1 MRRLLIV
8 GAALSLLLGSVLI
21 ATNLD
26 GGSDAGAL
34 PEHPTAPPPPPPTPT
49 PRTGPRPALPTP
61 RPASPPGA
69 RPSIIPSPP
78 LLPTRPP
85 TPAQTPV
92 VTDRFGTVL
101 GPERVRFTS
110 EDGGFSFLHPVG
122 WTIERLEDTHLGST
136 WRLHNTRPGTRPGSV
151 ADDAVRID
159 ITFSEDATEQDPATG
174 DVSSARS
181 LEQLVSEVSVPPQFG
196 FLRLEQLGD
205 QTAMRYYTTEHG
217 GPGLRVTFAV
227 GADRYA
233 VKTQDSTGPYGSVFE
248 EIISSMEFIR

>member
-1 MRRLLIV
+1 MNRVSTKPGRFILTDFWGLRTYRFWPVKKLAASRTVGRYHHATTTDCRRGI
-8 GAALSLLLGSVLI
+8 SLLLASVLI

-101 GPERVRFTS
+101 GPERVAVPVARPLPPGTERVRFTS

-196 FLRLEQLGD
+196 FLR
-205 QTAMRYYTTEHG
+205 
-217 GPGLRVTFAV
+217 P
-227 GADRYA
+227 
-233 VKTQDSTGPYGSVFE
+233 
-248 EIISSMEFIR
+248 